1 MMPWLIPIFF
11 LFLTERMSQQ
21 SLLKQLDALSKVTSS
36 FVSHNL
42 IFYTSKK
49 RSLSLYI
56 CEKKQGGLLLRQRS
70 NMEHPHKG

>member
-1 MMPWLIPIFF
+1 MVNTDFF
-11 LFLTERMSQQ
+11 LFLTERMSHQ

-49 RSLSLYI
+49 RSLPLYI
-56 CEKKQGGLLLRQRS
+56 YGKKQGGLLLRQRS
-70 NMEHPHKG
+70 NMEHPHKR

>member
-1 MMPWLIPIFF
+1 MVNTDFF
-11 LFLTERMSQQ
+11 LFLTKRMFHQ

-49 RSLSLYI
+49 RSLLLYI
-56 CEKKQGGLLLRQRS
+56 CGKKQGGLLLRQSS
-70 NMEHPHKG
+70 NMEHPHKR